1 MRHVTGLAVLVL
13 LLSCPSGA
21 SSQQIPLLAAPPP
34 PNTVDWSNY
43 TVLVGADA
51 KVSQY
56 LDSIDAL
63 VNIMAPPNG
72 TQIKGATQEL
82 RTHLFA
88 GHSAAETW
96 ARIMLAYRFAAR
108 GSWTGCL
115 RELDT
120 TQRDK
125 APPANWLTFK
135 KTPHGKK
142 VQTLLTLVRTKNN
155 SRPPPNG
162 APDIGAV
169 DQRIVER
176 EQGPNKDHELTEG
189 WNRILLASYI
199 AEAAGDTDAQ
209 WQRVK
214 NELEHLEPSR

>member
-43 TVLVGADA
+43 TVTSGADA

-56 LDSIDAL
+56 LGSIDAL

-88 GHSAAETW
+88 GHNDAQTW

-115 RELDT
+115 RELET
-120 TQRDK
+120 APRNKT
-125 APPANWLTFK
+125 PPANWLNFTK
-135 KTPHGKK
+135 NPHGGK
-142 VQTLLTLVRTKNN
+142 VQTLLTLIRTKNN

-162 APDIGAV
+162 VPDIAAV
-169 DQRIVER
+169 DQSILAR
-176 EQGPNKDHELTEG
+176 EQGPNKEHELIEG

-199 AEAAGDTDAQ
+199 AEGAGDTDAE
-209 WQRVK
+209 WSRVK
-214 NELEHLEPSR
+214 DELDHLEPSR